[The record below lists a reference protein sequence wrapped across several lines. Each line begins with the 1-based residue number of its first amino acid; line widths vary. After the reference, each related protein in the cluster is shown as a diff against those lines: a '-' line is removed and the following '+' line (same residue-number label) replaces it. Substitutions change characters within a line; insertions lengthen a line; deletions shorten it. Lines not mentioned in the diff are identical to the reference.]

1 MTPSINPC
9 CTMSSLQLSLPPCP
23 YSQPCLAL
31 HSTGLAAVARGA
43 NHVQVY
49 SMGRW
54 LHLGA
59 TGDELC
65 GEEGV
70 EKTMTV
76 NFVRRKNSAAGIR
89 DY

>member
-9 CTMSSLQLSLPPCP
+9 CTMSSLQLSLTPCP

-54 LHLGA
+54 LLLGA
-59 TGDELC
+59 TG
-65 GEEGV
+65 EEEVV
-70 EKTMTV
+70 EKTMNV
-76 NFVRRKNSAAGIR
+76 DSVRRKNSAAGIR